1 MYKEAWGKY
10 REGFRML
17 LPFILVKLLFQI
29 SSFKFT
35 DSNVTLDKYDMITGG
50 ETLLRNISGA
60 NVKALVISNL
70 FLIIISIIVVPLVYS
85 FLYLVIKMIVRDEE
99 VNYREAFDESLQF
112 YLRYL
117 TLTIIIGALIIGIA
131 FLAIFSIMIPF
142 FIIAVVILLVYVIV
156 TVIPCEAYL
165 IYHDVSAEEA
175 LSKGREIGKKYFWKL
190 AGIVVITS
198 LIGSALKI
206 IPDTNIIV
214 YAAKDFIT
222 ISIGL
227 YMYIFAM
234 ILCKQEEN

>member
-1 MYKEAWGKY
+1 MYNEAWEKYKE
-10 REGFRML
+10 GFKML
-17 LPFILVKLLFQI
+17 LPFILVKLLWGI
-29 SSFKFT
+29 SSFKFI
-35 DSNVTLDKYDMITGG
+35 DRNVTLDKYDMITGG
-50 ETLLRNISGA
+50 EALIKNISGA

-70 FLIIISIIVVPLVYS
+70 FLIIVSILVVPLVYS

-99 VNYREAFDESLQF
+99 VNYKEAFDESLQF
-112 YLRYL
+112 YIRYL
-117 TLTIIIGALIIGIA
+117 TLSIIIIALIIGIS
-131 FLAIFSIMIPF
+131 FLGIFSMMVPF
-142 FIIAVVILLVYVIV
+142 FMIAVVILLVYVVI

-190 AGIVVITS
+190 VVIGVITS

-214 YAAKDFIT
+214 YAAKSFIT

-227 YMYIFAM
+227 YMHIFAM
-234 ILCKQEEN
+234 TLCKEEEN